1 MASES
6 PPTTQ
11 TQNDVH
17 VPSLDEIILVA
28 GGLEGEE
35 RDAYLD
41 KLTQVPSDVLQEAR
55 RLLEEA
61 DEMPDSFLDAPAL
74 GESTASL
81 DHDPAAET
89 AITAT
94 SDLSGECVG
103 RFRLM
108 ERLGAGAMGEVY
120 SAYDEQLDR
129 KVAVKLVKPGVRSRA
144 DISERLLREAKTL
157 ARLSHPNVVQVYE
170 AGTFRERVYV
180 AMEFVRG
187 MTLDA
192 WRKENADKASWK
204 DVLALFLA
212 AGEGLIA
219 AHRAGLVHRDFKP
232 ANVLVGADGRVRVLD
247 FGLARTEATD
257 DEAPSPEATPL
268 ADVHAML
275 ATLTQTGSVLGTP
288 AYMSPEQWQAKKVD
302 ARSDQFSFCVA
313 LYEALYGKRPFQP
326 KTNFQLAKLTAE
338 GAYESPPKTSPV
350 PKRLWPIL
358 ERGLAADPDKRY
370 PDMQELL
377 SALSWDPDKR
387 RRTVL
392 TTAGVAVALVASI
405 AITAGISA
413 RREANPCRR
422 AGQTVDAVWNGDVRD
437 KIARAFEATR
447 LPYAKVTWER
457 LSGQLEAYGVALRGE
472 RVATCEATHV
482 RHEQSAEVLNLRT
495 ICLDRR
501 ERHLSALLDAFTQAD
516 GQLVEHAAEA
526 AAALPRVDGC
536 QDAEALLLGVRPP
549 EDPETAAKVTS
560 IQNELARSEVL
571 FQSVRYKEALA
582 IAEAQWEAAQKLH
595 YRPIQADAAYEVGRI
610 LVDFVTG
617 DKVERAEKLL
627 REALDLSVRSRHDV
641 RAAETWKSL
650 VHLSARHHSNKE
662 FGYLWAESALSAID
676 RAGNDSTL
684 LASTLNEAGSLYAKA
699 GRSDDA
705 ERFLKQALE
714 LEQKNRV
721 DVLFQADTWQFLAN
735 VSKDQGRFPEARKAF
750 ESSIQIARDALGEG
764 HPRLAFV
771 KHDYAMFLH
780 ETGEFA
786 AARQILTESI
796 TTWANL
802 YDPKH
807 FRVGQAHIELAEL
820 ERRGGRLDESA
831 KHARTA
837 QEIFAHALSPDD
849 VRQARPFTVLGVTQ
863 TWRGDYAEALANY
876 EKALA
881 IQIRAVGEDHIV
893 TVTNHGNI
901 AEMLFELDRYDHVLE
916 HVQRFE
922 DGLEKLHKTHPLY
935 RSFGHRLR
943 AQWLLHEK
951 KHEEAV
957 TLLEKALALVRD
969 LPGSALDRAAIE
981 WILAQALSTKKP
993 TVARARELAESAR
1006 TIFAAN
1012 GIAGEDRIR
1021 AIDQWLGSSKKTQT
1035 TTPKPTNSLST
1046 P

>member
-1 MASES
+1 MIEPS
-6 PPTTQ
+6 PPI
-11 TQNDVH
+11 QNDVH

-28 GGLEGEE
+28 GGLDGEE

-41 KLTQVPSDVLQEAR
+41 KLTHVPSNVLQEAR

-61 DEMPDSFLDAPAL
+61 DDMPDSFLDAPAL
-74 GESTASL
+74 GDGTASL
-81 DHDPAAET
+81 DHDPAIEA
-89 AITAT
+89 AITA
-94 SDLSGECVG
+94 SSNLSGECVG

-129 KVAVKLVKPGVRSRA
+129 KVAVKLVKGGVRSRA

-187 MTLDA
+187 VTLDT

-204 DVLALFLA
+204 DVLGLFLA

-247 FGLARTEATD
+247 FGLARTEA
-257 DEAPSPEATPL
+257 L
-268 ADVHAML
+268 ADDVHLANAPQLDDAHAML
-275 ATLTQTGSVLGTP
+275 ATLTQTGSILGTP

-326 KTNFQLAKLTAE
+326 KTNFQLAKLTAD
-338 GAYESPPKTSPV
+338 GVYEAPPKNAQV

-377 SALSWDPDKR
+377 AALSWDPDKR
-387 RRTVL
+387 RRTMF
-392 TTAGVAVALVASI
+392 TAAGVVVALVASI
-405 AITAGISA
+405 AITAGLSA
-413 RREANPCRR
+413 RHEANPCRL
-422 AGQTVDAVWNGDVRD
+422 AGQAVDGLWNGDVRD
-437 KIARAFEATR
+437 KITRAFQATR
-447 LPYAKVTWER
+447 LPYANATWER
-457 LSGQLEAYGVALRGE
+457 LSSQLEPYIVALRGE
-472 RVATCEATHV
+472 RVAACEATHV
-482 RHEQSAEVLNLRT
+482 RHEQSDEVLNLRT

-501 ERHLSALLDAFTQAD
+501 QRHLSALLDVFTQAD
-516 GQLVEHAAEA
+516 AQIVEHAAEA

-549 EDPETAAKVTS
+549 EDPDTAAKVTA

-571 FQSVRYKEALA
+571 FQAVRYKEALA
-582 IAEAQWEAAQKLH
+582 IAEPQWEAARKLQ
-595 YRPIQADAAYEVGRI
+595 YRPVQADAAYAVGRI
-610 LVDFVTG
+610 LVDLVTG
-617 DKVERAEKLL
+617 DEVDRAEKLL

-641 RAAETWKSL
+641 RAAETWKTL
-650 VHLSARHHSNKE
+650 VHLSARHHSNKQ
-662 FGYLWAESALSAID
+662 FGYLWAESALSAIE

-684 LASTLNEAGSLYAKA
+684 LVATLNETGSLYAKA

-705 ERFLKQALE
+705 EKMLRQALD

-735 VSKDQGRFPEARKAF
+735 VSKDQGRFADARKAF
-750 ESSIQIARDALGEG
+750 ESSIQIVRDALGEG

-780 ETGEFA
+780 ETGEFDT
-786 AARQILTESI
+786 ARQILTESI
-796 TTWANL
+796 DTWSKL

-820 ERRGGRLDESA
+820 ERRAGRLDESA

-837 QEIFAHALSPDD
+837 QEIFAHALSQDD

-863 TWRGDYAEALANY
+863 TWRGQYAEALANY

-901 AEMLFELDRYDHVLE
+901 AEMLFELNRYDDVLGHVK
-916 HVQRFE
+916 RFE
-922 DGLEKLHKTHPLY
+922 EGLDKLHKTHPLY

-951 KHEEAV
+951 KYDEAI
-957 TLLEKALALVRD
+957 TLLEKARTLVLD

-981 WILAQALSTKKP
+981 WILAQAVSKKNAP
-993 TVARARELAESAR
+993 SARARELAESAR
-1006 TIFAAN
+1006 AIFAAN

-1021 AIDQWLGSSKKTQT
+1021 AIDAWLGASQKTGKT
-1035 TTPKPTNSLST
+1035 HPK
-1046 P
+1046 